1 MLRSQRRVYE
11 GVAKRHGRRT
21 AGAIMAVALASRFWR
36 LGCPKIYHEVATR
49 LLLFVRGSVDTN
61 KAKAGKHDWA
71 VFL

>member
-21 AGAIMAVALASRFWR
+21 AGAIIVVALVSRFWR

-49 LLLFVRGSVDTN
+49 LYQYHRFGLGRRYRDPAFE
-61 KAKAGKHDWA
+61 
-71 VFL
+71 